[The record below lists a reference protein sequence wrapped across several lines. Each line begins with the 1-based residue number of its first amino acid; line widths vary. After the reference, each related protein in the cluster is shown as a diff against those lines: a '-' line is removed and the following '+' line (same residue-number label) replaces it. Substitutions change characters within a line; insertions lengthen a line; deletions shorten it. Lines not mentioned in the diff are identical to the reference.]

1 MMADENARLPTELVD
16 KDEEQDLEFKL
27 LLGNALFRE
36 NACLVLQLVESDA
49 RLTITP
55 GKETL
60 FGRFDP
66 DGLDSSQVDLSPYGG
81 RKKGVSRVHAA
92 IYRSRHTL
100 SLADLGSSNGTFL
113 NGERL
118 QPQQTRV
125 LRDGDEIRFGQLAAK
140 VHFR

>member
-1 MMADENARLPTELVD
+1 MPNENAQLPTDLVI
-16 KDEEQDLEFKL
+16 KDEESDLEFKL

-55 GKETL
+55 DKETL

-66 DGLDSSQVDLSPYGG
+66 DGNNPSQVDLSPYGG
-81 RKKGVSRVHAA
+81 RKKGVSRIHAA
-92 IYRSRHTL
+92 IYRSKHTL

-118 QPQQTRV
+118 RPQQTRV
-125 LRDGDEIRFGQLAAK
+125 LRDGDEVRFGGLAAK
-140 VHFR
+140 IYYR